1 MEKKLDRRSYLFL
14 IAALALAGCDRPA
27 AKKAAPPPSYVRIA
41 KLSPEVTT
49 ALTVGQKVRLEVEV
63 EYALTTA
70 DTGTVALV
78 VQSADNKSLA
88 SNMEVVSKGLG
99 KAAFKAEFI
108 VPETSAV
115 QVFTPLQ
122 AQGQT
127 STATVAVRTYKVQ
140 K

>member
-1 MEKKLDRRSYLFL
+1 M
-14 IAALALAGCDRPA
+14 AALALAGCDRPA
-27 AKKAAPPPSYVRIA
+27 AKKGALPPSFVRIA
-41 KLSPEVTT
+41 RLSPDVSTS
-49 ALTVGQKVRLEVEV
+49 LTVGDKVELEVEV
-63 EYALTTA
+63 EYGLTTA

-78 VQSADNKSLA
+78 VQAADNKNLA
-88 SNMEVVSKGLG
+88 SNMQVVSKGTG
-99 KAAFKAEFI
+99 KAAFKARFV

-127 STATVAVRTYKVQ
+127 ATATVAVRTYKVVG